1 MKTTKTGI
9 IRILNAFKYSYD
21 GFIAT
26 FKSEEAFR
34 QDILVFIILI
44 PVAIFLPIT
53 VVEKLILL
61 SSLFLIII
69 AELTNTAIEMTIDRI
84 SDEIHPLSKIAKDIG
99 SCIVLV
105 SFLYLI
111 TVWGTILYTNFNT
124 IISFLKK

>member
-1 MKTTKTGI
+1 MKTTKKGI
-9 IRILNAFKYSYD
+9 ARILNAFKYSYN

-34 QDILVFIILI
+34 QDILVFIILTPI
-44 PVAIFLPIT
+44 AILLKIT
-53 VVEKLILL
+53 AVEKLILM
-61 SSLFLIII
+61 SSLFLVLI

-99 SCIVLV
+99 SCIVLI

-111 TVWGTILYTNFNT
+111 IVWGTIIYTNFDS
-124 IISFLKK
+124 IVLLFK

>member
-1 MKTTKTGI
+1 MKTTKKGI
-9 IRILNAFKYSYD
+9 VRILNAFRYSYD

-34 QDILVFIILI
+34 EDILVCIILAPI
-44 PVAIFLPIT
+44 AIFSPIT
-53 VVEKLILL
+53 IIEKLFLF
-61 SSLFLIII
+61 SSLFLIIL
-69 AELTNTAIEMTIDRI
+69 AELTNTAIEMIIDRI

-111 TVWGTILYTNFNT
+111 TIWGIIIYKNF
-124 IISFLKK
+124 FDF